1 MTHTTTHTTD
11 PATAA
16 TATPPV
22 QSPTPASA
30 MTTHGLE
37 WLGPIAF
44 TRRHAGRG
52 VDRDFGDH
60 WGRLG
65 DQRLTVRHQLGADHG
80 LLYVYDPTW
89 REYAALADD
98 VPLDAVHDATARA
111 AARDPHTPV
120 SQIVAALLTEAGPAQ
135 ARSAMPEPVPQ
146 VEL

>member
-1 MTHTTTHTTD
+1 
-11 PATAA
+11 
-16 TATPPV
+16 
-22 QSPTPASA
+22 

-44 TRRHAGRG
+44 TRRNAGRG

-89 REYAALADD
+89 REYAVLADD
-98 VPLDAVHDATARA
+98 VPLDAVHDATAHA
-111 AARDPHTPV
+111 ADTDPHMHVITVTDLVKQLAP
-120 SQIVAALLTEAGPAQ
+120 QHDPAPTGPRA
-135 ARSAMPEPVPQ
+135 E

>member
-1 MTHTTTHTTD
+1 
-11 PATAA
+11 
-16 TATPPV
+16 V
-22 QSPTPASA
+22 
-30 MTTHGLE
+30 TTHGLE

-89 REYAALADD
+89 REYAVLADD
-98 VPLDAVHDATARA
+98 VPLDAVHAATARA
-111 AARDPHTPV
+111 AATDPHMHVINVTDLVNQLASQHDPTP
-120 SQIVAALLTEAGPAQ
+120 AGPA
-135 ARSAMPEPVPQ
+135 RPSAE